1 MALKKWN
8 TNLHL
13 EYSCTDQVNR
23 SAQHLYGNLGE
34 NFPSNSIGL
43 VFFFSHRKQEWDC
56 VVPFTIFGGNLALII
71 QTDGSGNFV
80 RFDKSGEK
88 SNISEGITFSPELPD
103 LPYK

>member
-43 VFFFSHRKQEWDC
+43 VFFFLTENRNGIVLCHLQFLQETWH
-56 VVPFTIFGGNLALII
+56 
-71 QTDGSGNFV
+71 
-80 RFDKSGEK
+80 
-88 SNISEGITFSPELPD
+88 
-103 LPYK
+103 